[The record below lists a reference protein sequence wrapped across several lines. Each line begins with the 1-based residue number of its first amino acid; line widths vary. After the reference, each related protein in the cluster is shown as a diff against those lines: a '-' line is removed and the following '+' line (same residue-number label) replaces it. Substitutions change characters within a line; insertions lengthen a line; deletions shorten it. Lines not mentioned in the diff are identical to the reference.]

1 MELYNLRDYER
12 AKLLMAL
19 PHVNGDMRPSLL
31 DKMRSLASPGELTP
45 LPAFSGTPSSQD
57 CRRISALAVCLSSAL
72 RCRQILPS
80 AQMPS
85 FGPGHGMLRRCRSAV
100 FQERVSSMLSRTSFT
115 LSRPGLVVRLSR
127 RSSATTTP
135 LLAAAH

>member
-100 FQERVSSMLSRTSFT
+100 FRGRMSKVSRTSFM
-115 LSRPGLVVRLSR
+115 LQDKGW
-127 RSSATTTP
+127 
-135 LLAAAH
+135 